1 MLGFEDGVVFG
12 HNAAIAVVHQ
22 GHCRTIALLHDDLAI
37 RTDRAFLVVDL
48 VFYQQ
53 GGFVGGDDFAANVV
67 QILSSDTDIITL
79 DAHCNVVG
87 IQSAI
92 VNDFIGFEGHIG
104 VGAYPAFAVVQL
116 VGGL

>member
-1 MLGFEDGVVFG
+1 MFGFEDGVVFG

-22 GHCRTIALLHDDLAI
+22 SHCRTIALLYDNLAI
-37 RTDRAFLVVDL
+37 RTNGAFLIVDL
-48 VFYQQ
+48 VFHQQ

-67 QILSSDTDIITL
+67 QILSGDTDIVAL
-79 DAHCNVVG
+79 DAHCNVIG

-92 VNDFIGFEGHIG
+92 VDDFIGFEGHIG